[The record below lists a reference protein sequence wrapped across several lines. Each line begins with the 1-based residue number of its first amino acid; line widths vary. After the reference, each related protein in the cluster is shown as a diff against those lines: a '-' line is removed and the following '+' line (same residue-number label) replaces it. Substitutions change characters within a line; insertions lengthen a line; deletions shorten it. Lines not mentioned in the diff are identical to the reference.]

1 MDKPKVTPKDFFL
14 WAGAMIALYASVVA
28 FVTLFFSYINF
39 AFPDPLQ
46 YYTSDP
52 YSGGASYQ
60 MATLLVL
67 FPVYLFLMWVIRR
80 DASRDV
86 TRLEIWIR
94 RWALVLTL
102 FIAGATLAGDLITL
116 IMYFFN
122 GDVTLRFLLKV
133 LIVLL
138 VALAGFMHFF
148 ADMRGYWA
156 QYPSR
161 LRSIAYATSVLVIGS
176 IVAGFFI
183 IGTPWQAREYRFDEE
198 RINSLQ
204 QIQSQIVYYWQG
216 KQQLPS
222 TLADL
227 TDTIGGFVAPVDQQT
242 GQPLTYERTGELSF
256 KLCATFSAPTQQS
269 AASRAYPVAT
279 TPYAMEKGPPADSWH
294 HDAGEQCFTRTI
306 DPALYPPFVQKTL

>member
-39 AFPDPLQ
+39 VFPDPLQ

-52 YSGGASYQ
+52 YSGGVSYQ

-102 FIAGATLAGDLITL
+102 FIAGATIAGDLITL

-183 IGTPWQAREYRFDEE
+183 KIG
-198 RINSLQ
+198 
-204 QIQSQIVYYWQG
+204 
-216 KQQLPS
+216 
-222 TLADL
+222 
-227 TDTIGGFVAPVDQQT
+227 
-242 GQPLTYERTGELSF
+242 
-256 KLCATFSAPTQQS
+256 
-269 AASRAYPVAT
+269 RA
-279 TPYAMEKGPPADSWH
+279 
-294 HDAGEQCFTRTI
+294 
-306 DPALYPPFVQKTL
+306 